1 MPNFAAW
8 GGGEGQPLA
17 LAELI
22 TFKPVSTGTITRGNG
37 TIAAK
42 TVRLETLSG
51 DRQIQ
56 GEGGV
61 VHQISA
67 MALGYRG
74 HPTIADTDLRPGD
87 LFTVS
92 GVHYEVIAVM
102 PAHTDCQQCYLKVRS

>member
-22 TFKPVSTGTITRGNG
+22 SFKPESTGTITRANG
-37 TIAAK
+37 TVAAQ

-51 DRQIQ
+51 NKQIL
-56 GEGGV
+56 GTGGV
-61 VHQISA
+61 VHQIDA
-67 MALGYRG
+67 MALGYKG

-87 LFTVS
+87 LFTVD

-102 PAHTDCQQCYLKVRS
+102 PAHTDCLQCYLRVRS

>member
-37 TIAAK
+37 TVSAQ
-42 TVRLETLSG
+42 TVRLETLG
-51 DRQIQ
+51 TPKQVT
-56 GEGGV
+56 GTGGV
-61 VHQISA
+61 VHLADA
-67 MALGYRG
+67 MVLGYKG

-87 LFTVS
+87 LFTIE
-92 GVHYEVIAVM
+92 GRQFEVIAVK
-102 PAHTDCQQCYLKVRS
+102 AGHTDCLQADLKMRV